1 MKTKSY
7 VMIRSDKRLKLLYA
21 AADLFTL
28 FVVFTVVNL
37 FFRGNDF
44 VSQDYLFLITLS
56 LVWIYLTSRNKVY
69 FLHLHNT
76 LKFRLRNHVKNHLQF
91 MAVLSLLYILIGVP
105 VYARIH
111 FATFLAAFPIAD
123 TLINYLAYLFVG
135 HLRRKGKNVRKAL
148 VVGAGRTGVSLDNYF
163 TDTPDLGYKI
173 IGFLDDH
180 PKEDN
185 LQKRI
190 LGPVSHIAEIL
201 KEIEVDEV
209 FIALPTHLNDTI
221 HYVVDKVDYYGIR
234 VRLIPDYT
242 SLLGRNYKSTC
253 FGNIPI
259 INIREISLDRLRLA
273 FLKQVFD
280 FVFSVV
286 VLIMLA
292 PLLVLL
298 AIIIKLESPGP
309 VLYCPIRMGQ
319 GGRPF
324 KVYKF
329 RSMFQNDAA
338 SGGKMS
344 TQKNDT
350 RITRVGQVIRKYS
363 LDELPQ
369 FINVIKGDMSVV
381 GPRPHRIFLN
391 QVMQKEVDHYMVRH
405 YLKPGITGWAQ
416 VNGWRGPTDT
426 EEQRNNRTAH
436 DLWYVEN
443 WTPLLDVKIIYLT
456 IFGEKTFKTAF

>member
-1 MKTKSY
+1 
-7 VMIRSDKRLKLLYA
+7 MIRSDKRLKLLYA
-21 AADLFTL
+21 VTDLFTL
-28 FVVFTVVNL
+28 FVVFTAVNL
-37 FFRGNDF
+37 FFRGADF
-44 VSQDYLFLITLS
+44 VSQDYLYLITLS
-56 LVWIYLTSRNKVY
+56 LIWIYLTSRNKVY

-76 LKFRLRNHVKNHLQF
+76 LKFRLRNHIKNHLQF

-111 FATFLAAFPIAD
+111 FATFLAVFPIAD

-135 HLRRKGKNVRKAL
+135 HLRRKGKNIRKAL
-148 VVGAGRTGVSLDNYF
+148 VVGAGRTGVLIDQYF
-163 TDTPDLGYKI
+163 SSTPELGYKI
-173 IGFLDDH
+173 VGFLDDNV
-180 PKEDN
+180 KAEN
-185 LQKRI
+185 LQNRI
-190 LGPVSHIAEIL
+190 LGPVSKIGEIL
-201 KEIEVDEV
+201 KETSIEEV
-209 FIALPTHLNDTI
+209 FIALPTHLTDQI

-234 VRLIPDYT
+234 VRLIPDYA
-242 SLLGRNYKSTC
+242 SLLGRKYKTTT
-253 FGNIPI
+253 FGDIPI

-280 FVFSVV
+280 FLFSFVV
-286 VLIMLA
+286 VILLS
-292 PLLVLL
+292 PLLLLL
-298 AIIIKLESPGP
+298 ALIIKLESRGP
-309 VLYCPIRMGQ
+309 VFYCPIRLGQ

-350 RITRVGQVIRKYS
+350 RITRVGRIIRKYS

-369 FINVIKGDMSVV
+369 FINVLKGDMSVV

-391 QVMQKEVDHYMVRH
+391 QVMQKEVDHYMIRH
-405 YLKPGITGWAQ
+405 YLRPGITGWAQ

-426 EEQRNNRTAH
+426 DEQKNNRTAH

-443 WTPLLDVKIIYLT
+443 WTPFLDVKILFLT
-456 IFGEKTFKTAF
+456 IFGEKTFKSAF